1 MRYVIDSGAQPAS
14 DISPSL
20 KSVVSIALVD
30 NSIRRNIAAML
41 TCRSIRFYEQI
52 ASCPFLSC
60 FYLEVKPSQ
69 LVLLPDLQIIHQT
82 RENAGLHDSCICELA
97 FLVFNY

>member
-52 ASCPFLSC
+52 ASCMPI
-60 FYLEVKPSQ
+60 P
-69 LVLLPDLQIIHQT
+69 LVLLPGGGAVT
-82 RENAGLHDSCICELA
+82 AGSSSGSA
-97 FLVFNY
+97 NNTPNT